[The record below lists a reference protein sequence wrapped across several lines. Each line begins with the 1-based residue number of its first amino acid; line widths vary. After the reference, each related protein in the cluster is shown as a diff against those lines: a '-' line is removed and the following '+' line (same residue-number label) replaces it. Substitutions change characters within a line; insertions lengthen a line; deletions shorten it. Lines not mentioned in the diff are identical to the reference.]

1 MAMAGR
7 FHIRTDARP
16 WLKNV
21 VEPLGSQAP
30 AFEVFYLCVLA
41 GLTAGRTSD
50 ANAAT
55 TSELVEN
62 FPAEYASRGRL
73 IVGLFLT
80 REIKRR
86 GIRIQEREPLHRA
99 IAEFVDPRTPS
110 QLSDAGVHQLNR
122 YGYGGF
128 EQLLEWFPDKPAD
141 LETFLPMFHAKI
153 NLELNRQNSPMPS

>member
-1 MAMAGR
+1 MAGR
-7 FHIRTDARP
+7 FHIRSDARP

-21 VEPLGSQAP
+21 VEPLDSPAP
-30 AFEVFYLCVLA
+30 AFDVFYLCALA
-41 GLTAGRTSD
+41 GLATGRTSD
-50 ANAAT
+50 AASAN

-62 FPAEYASRGRL
+62 FPADYASRGRL

-86 GIRIQEREPLHRA
+86 GIRLQEKEPLHRA
-99 IAEFVDPRTPS
+99 IAEFVDPRSAS
-110 QLSDAGVHQLNR
+110 QLSDAGVNQLNR

-141 LETFLPMFHAKI
+141 LESFLPLFHGKI
-153 NLELNRQNSPMPS
+153 NAALQPA